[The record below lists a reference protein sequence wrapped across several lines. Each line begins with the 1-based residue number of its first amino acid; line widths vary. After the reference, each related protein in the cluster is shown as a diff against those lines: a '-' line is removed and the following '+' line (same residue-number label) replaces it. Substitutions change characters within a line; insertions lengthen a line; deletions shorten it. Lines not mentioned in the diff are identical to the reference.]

1 MWSGSSRRQLASGKP
16 HNAGPGMRTLIT
28 GATGFVGSHL
38 AECLLAAGDSVYG
51 LARQADWPTELSH
64 LAKRVQLFSADLLDF
79 DRVTS
84 ILAEVRPERIAHL
97 AGYADA
103 GASFRHPDAAW
114 NGNLNVTRTLY
125 DAVARWAGPCRILYV
140 STGQVYGPGS
150 VDRRLI
156 DESSPLRPVSPY
168 AASKAAADVLSYQVT
183 KFPGLDVVRVRP
195 FNQVGPRQ
203 PAQYAAGHFARQL
216 ARIERKHEPPRLSV
230 GDLSAERDLT
240 DVRDVANAMRL
251 LLDAGK
257 TGEVYNVGAGQAVRI
272 SDVLETLR
280 SECGVPV
287 EVVPQ
292 ADRMRPAD
300 AGPCLADTAKLR
312 KTTGWAPR
320 YSLRQSLRDTLESWR
335 SMTDQ
340 D

>member
-1 MWSGSSRRQLASGKP
+1 
-16 HNAGPGMRTLIT
+16 MRTLIT

-38 AECLLAAGDSVYG
+38 AECLLAAGDTVYG
-51 LARQADWPTELSH
+51 LARGSHWPPELCQI
-64 LAKRVQLFSADLLDF
+64 AKRVKLFSTDLLDV

-84 ILAEVRPERIAHL
+84 IFAEVRPERIAHL

-103 GASFRHPDAAW
+103 GASFRNPDSAW
-114 NGNLNVTRTLY
+114 IGNLNATRALYEAVT
-125 DAVARWAGPCRILYV
+125 RWAGSCRILYA

-150 VDRRLI
+150 ADRRLI

-216 ARIERKHEPPRLSV
+216 ARIERKHEPPHLSV

-240 DVRDVANAMRL
+240 DVRDVADAMRL

-257 TGEVYNVGAGQAVRI
+257 TGEVYNVGAGQAVRMA
-272 SDVLETLR
+272 DVLETLR
-280 SECGVPV
+280 AVCGVPV

-312 KTTGWAPR
+312 RATGWAPR
-320 YSLRQSLRDTLESWR
+320 YSLRQSLHDTLESWR
-335 SMTDQ
+335 SMVDQ
-340 D
+340 G